1 MSSSSEPTQE
11 PLLSLRAAVILLLG
25 VQVAVLTAVLILL
38 AGNRWPAA
46 VLGAGAAFTGAVAFA
61 RSVIG

>member
-46 VLGAGAAFTGAVAFA
+46 VLGAEQPSPAPSPSPGL
-61 RSVIG
+61 